1 MQKILINYLQVAALF
16 NAFPLRWPAEVELLF
31 EAQGAVSTVG
41 EHLVNPDCVR
51 TTQTA
56 AEWYYS
62 KQQFFAALPF
72 IVVAASF
79 VIWYSYGR
87 IKHRPFFDNETTETT
102 LTTKDKF
109 VVNITTV
116 LYLLYPTLC
125 KNTFG
130 LFDCKIIG
138 GQAYLKVDL
147 EEKCYQGRHQ
157 TIMVVLGVG
166 QLIVYVVGLPLVVF
180 FFLHRNRESL
190 STRVS
195 QVRYG
200 LFYGGYKTDR
210 FFWETIIALRKVS
223 VVMLSVF
230 GPELGPERQ
239 TQVALLL
246 LLICI
251 VLEIYGEPY
260 LMETSKH
267 KILGRFELSALLI
280 EWSTMW
286 CGLMLFQ
293 LDGSKTSDQG
303 VAVALTVFIVL
314 TNTIL
319 MLCFV
324 VQLVLVKLAERKEE
338 ARLAA
343 LKPVKRRKSFFSD
356 GLSALRR
363 KFSSAGDIELP
374 SIVKVKPRMQETG
387 GDIKK
392 Q

>member
-1 MQKILINYLQVAALF
+1 VLDAINDAGKQTLSASMQKILINYLQVAALF

-79 VIWYSYGR
+79 VIWYIYGR
-87 IKHRPFFDNETTETT
+87 IKNRPFFDKETTETN

-157 TIMVVLGVG
+157 TMMVLLGVG
-166 QLIVYVVGLPLVVF
+166 QLVVYVIGLPLVVLV
-180 FFLHRNRESL
+180 FLRRNHDSL
-190 STRVS
+190 RTHVS
-195 QVRYG
+195 QARYG

-210 FFWETIIALRKVS
+210 FFWS
-223 VVMLSVF
+223 GM
-230 GPELGPERQ
+230 Q
-239 TQVALLL
+239 
-246 LLICI
+246 
-251 VLEIYGEPY
+251 
-260 LMETSKH
+260 
-267 KILGRFELSALLI
+267 
-280 EWSTMW
+280 STMPAN
-286 CGLMLFQ
+286 
-293 LDGSKTSDQG
+293 K
-303 VAVALTVFIVL
+303 
-314 TNTIL
+314 
-319 MLCFV
+319 LCRPRF
-324 VQLVLVKLAERKEE
+324 K
-338 ARLAA
+338 
-343 LKPVKRRKSFFSD
+343 KSY
-356 GLSALRR
+356 
-363 KFSSAGDIELP
+363 
-374 SIVKVKPRMQETG
+374 
-387 GDIKK
+387 
-392 Q
+392 